1 MSFTVPVNTGLWK
14 VYFLSRAENGMPASK
29 HYKVLA
35 SSAASAFSHAILLT
49 EKRYN
54 VNLIEIEQGHATVIT
69 KEQWDTEDGYEK
81 I

>member
-1 MSFTVPVNTGLWK
+1 MSFTVPVITGLWK
-14 VYFLSRAENGMPASK
+14 VYFASRAENGMPASK

-35 SSAASAFSHAILLT
+35 SSAASAFSHAILYT

-54 VNLIEIEQGHATVIT
+54 VNLVEIWEASAKVAT